1 MDVFKY
7 LYPCFCMVTLLGCQ
21 VLSQQQ
27 AKSSLN
33 GQARLS
39 YRPDWVVSPEHE
51 GFLSVI
57 GYAPKQDDGSF
68 ETQHRVAILKAEQEL
83 AQIRRV
89 RVKNTV
95 DKSLADFNAK
105 IKNEAEISTQLASNT
120 SISMANA
127 KETKQWVDPADGS
140 LYLLIE
146 ITE

>member
-1 MDVFKY
+1 MKY
-7 LYPCFCMVTLLGCQ
+7 IYPFFCIVAMLGCQ
-21 VLSQQQ
+21 SVSQQQ
-27 AKSSLN
+27 AKSSRN
-33 GQARLS
+33 GQARS
-39 YRPDWVVSPEHE
+39 NSRPEWVVSPEHE

-68 ETQHRVAILKAEQEL
+68 ETQHRVAVLKAEQEL

-95 DKSLADFNAK
+95 DKSLTDFNGK
-105 IKNEAEISTQLASNT
+105 IKSEAEISTQLASNT

-127 KETKQWVDPADGS
+127 KETKQWVDPTDGS

-146 ITE
+146 IPE